1 MNYDERQ
8 FLIAE
13 LSQAR
18 EFVEQN
24 WSDDLGKQFT
34 AWVSQTEAALKQIQQ
49 RSETCR
55 QQAEK
60 IWNLCQETIDSA
72 NEDPNDPEKI
82 LRLERKPYFDAP
94 GRSR

>member
-8 FLIAE
+8 HLIAE
-13 LSQAR
+13 LSRAR

-24 WSDDLGKQFT
+24 WGDDLGRQFT
-34 AWVSQTEAALKQIQQ
+34 AWVNQAEDGLKQIQQ
-49 RSETCR
+49 RSENCR

-60 IWNLCQETIDSA
+60 IWNLCQEAIGSA
-72 NEDPNDPEKI
+72 NEDPNEPEKI
-82 LRLERKPYFDAP
+82 LRLERTPCFDAP